1 MTTWL
6 GIVGWILALVFGAGW
21 WRAHRCHRRMRALF
35 EAEQRWF
42 AGLLDRLG
50 IAYWCRNLD
59 TQALWWSDGFR
70 RMHGVAPD
78 EPVSRDR
85 ALRHLVPED
94 RTRVN
99 MVLET
104 AYVQGTGE
112 TSYRIQQPDGRI
124 THHIL
129 RIAVSREPAS
139 GQRVA
144 YGISLD
150 ITDRV
155 ELENALRERTAY
167 LEAIVAH
174 LPMGLSVFDCD
185 LKLRVWNAEFGRI
198 LELPS
203 QLLTEGR
210 DFDELI
216 RLPAQRGE
224 YGDVDVEE
232 AVAQRR
238 ALALRFE
245 PHRLERTRPNGRTHL
260 VIGEPILHNGQVVGF
275 VSTYTDIT
283 EQKQER
289 ERLERALDVLRTLL
303 DNIPVG
309 ITMIDAEL
317 RLQVWNERL
326 LHVLDLPRELLER
339 PGVTLLDILR
349 YNIERG
355 EYGPSDDV
363 DATLD
368 AMRERVLRFEP
379 HDFERTRPNGRVLH
393 VRGQPLAT
401 GGYVTIYEDV
411 TQQRT
416 TQAEIEQQARTDALT
431 GLLNRHALPAVLTQ
445 IIATAQREGRPVA
458 VLFIDL
464 DRFKAIN
471 DSLGHEVGDAVLVE
485 SARRLRTRLRN
496 SDVVARIGGDEFVVV
511 LTGITDAADA
521 AHVAT
526 QLVEDLSQRIAAA
539 TGHHDAAPP
548 LHVSPSIGIAVFPKD
563 ATRPS
568 ELLRLADIAMYHAK
582 GEGGS
587 GWRFYT
593 PAMNEQVLHRIR
605 LETRLRDAIAHDQLV
620 LYYQPIHALTED
632 LPLIGFEALVR
643 WPQPDGEIL
652 PPAAFM
658 PVAEQSAELIE
669 ALGRWVCKTVARQR
683 QRWRA
688 LHPGWPPLTISI
700 NLSAK
705 QFDRA
710 GVAERIRRAFVDAE
724 GATEPSALPLLGI
737 EFEITESV
745 MMRDPIS
752 AEEELER
759 LREMG
764 AHIAIDDFGTGY
776 SSLAYIKHL
785 PIDRIKIDRAFVHD
799 LAHDTDDAAIVCA
812 AVEMGHRLGRSVVAE
827 GVETAEQLQR
837 LHAIGCDAV
846 QGFALARP
854 MPAHQ
859 VPSYVQ
865 RVSRGDHLQPWLF
878 GPFASVGTSA
888 AA

>member
-379 HDFERTRPNGRVLH
+379 HDFERVRPNGRVLH

-401 GGYVTIYEDV
+401 GGFVTIYEDV
-411 TQQRT
+411 TQQRAA
-416 TQAEIEQQARTDALT
+416 QAEIERQARTDALT
-431 GLLNRHALPAVLTQ
+431 GLLNRHALPPVLEQTM
-445 IIATAQREGRPVA
+445 AAAERDGRPLA

-464 DRFKAIN
+464 DRFKAVN
-471 DSLGHEVGDAVLVE
+471 NAMGHEAGDAVLVE
-485 SARRLRTRLRN
+485 AAQRLRERLRG
-496 SDVVARIGGDEFVVV
+496 SDIVARIGGDEFVVA
-511 LTGITDAADA
+511 LTGIQEEADA
-521 AHVAT
+521 ARVAL
-526 QLVEDLSQRIAAA
+526 QLVEGLSQPFAVPGRQ
-539 TGHHDAAPP
+539 GEAAPVY
-548 LHVSPSIGIAVFPKD
+548 LTPSIGIALFPRD
-563 ATRPS
+563 AHQPT

-582 GEGGS
+582 GEGGA

-593 PAMNEQVLHRIR
+593 PAMNERVLRRIE
-605 LETRLRDAIAHDQLV
+605 LEARLRDAIAQDRLV
-620 LYYQPIHALTED
+620 LYYQSIHALTEG
-632 LPLIGFEALVR
+632 LPLLGFEALLR
-643 WPQPDGEIL
+643 WPQADGDIL

-669 ALGRWVCKTVARQR
+669 ALGRWVCGAVVHQR
-683 QRWRA
+683 RRWQA
-688 LHPGWPPLTISI
+688 QHPDWPPLTVSI
-700 NLSAK
+700 NLSAR
-705 QFDRA
+705 QFDRE
-710 GVAERIRRAFVDAE
+710 GLAERVRDAF
-724 GATEPSALPLLGI
+724 ATAADGDTPATLPLLGI

-745 MMRDPIS
+745 MVRDPLR
-752 AEEELER
+752 AEAELSR
-759 LREMG
+759 LRELG

-776 SSLAYIKHL
+776 SSLAYLKHL
-785 PIDRIKIDRAFVHD
+785 PIDRLKIDRAFVHD
-799 LAHDTDDAAIVCA
+799 LARDADDAAIVSA
-812 AVEMGHRLGRSVVAE
+812 AVELAHRLGRSVVAE
-827 GVETAEQLQR
+827 GVEDAQQLAA
-837 LHAIGCDAV
+837 LHTIGCDAV
-846 QGFALARP
+846 QGFGLARP

-859 VPSYVQ
+859 VGAYVQ
-865 RVSRGDHLQPWLF
+865 RVARGEHLSLWH
-878 GPFASVGTSA
+878 A
-888 AA
+888 ARQAAGAIAVT